1 MKVLV
6 IEDDFEHMR
15 IVRRGL
21 DEAGFVCDVA
31 KTGAEGRDML
41 ANGGYDVAILDR
53 MLPDVD
59 GLDVLRE
66 IRGRGISTPVIIL
79 SALGSTDERV
89 RGLSA
94 GADDYLPKPFSI
106 DELVARIYAVTRR
119 VSRADDEKLVFKDIS
134 LDMKNRVVHRNGR
147 LIDLTGLE
155 YKLLELFMLNPGR
168 KMSSGFILDKVWDFD
183 SAKTN
188 VVEAKIYAIR
198 KKLHGPGEEDRIV
211 NRRGLGYALE

>member
-1 MKVLV
+1 MKILV

-21 DEAGFVCDVA
+21 DEAGFVCDAA
-31 KTGAEGRDML
+31 KTGAQGSDML
-41 ANGGYDVAILDR
+41 ANGAYDVVILDR

-66 IRGRGISTPVIIL
+66 IRGKGISTPVIIL

-94 GADDYLPKPFSI
+94 GADDYIAKPFSV

-119 VSRADDEKLVFKDIS
+119 VAREGDEKLVFKDIS
-134 LDMKNRVVHRNGR
+134 LDMKNRVVRRNGR

-168 KMSSGFILDKVWDFD
+168 KMSAGFILDKVWDFD

-198 KKLHGPGEEDRIV
+198 KKLNAPGEEDRIV
-211 NRRGLGYALE
+211 NRRGLGYALQ

>member
-66 IRGRGISTPVIIL
+66 IRGRGILTPVIIL

-106 DELVARIYAVTRR
+106 DELAPTTRSLC
-119 VSRADDEKLVFKDIS
+119 SRTFRS
-134 LDMKNRVVHRNGR
+134 
-147 LIDLTGLE
+147 T
-155 YKLLELFMLNPGR
+155 
-168 KMSSGFILDKVWDFD
+168 
-183 SAKTN
+183 
-188 VVEAKIYAIR
+188 
-198 KKLHGPGEEDRIV
+198 
-211 NRRGLGYALE
+211 

>member
-1 MKVLV
+1 MKILV

-21 DEAGFVCDVA
+21 DEAGFVCDAA
-31 KTGAEGRDML
+31 KTGAQGSDML
-41 ANGGYDVAILDR
+41 ANGAYDVVILDR

-66 IRGRGISTPVIIL
+66 IRGKGISTPVIIL

-94 GADDYLPKPFSI
+94 GADDYIAKPFSV

-119 VSRADDEKLVFKDIS
+119 VAREDDEKLVFKDIS
-134 LDMKNRVVHRNGR
+134 LDMKNRVVRRNGR

-168 KMSSGFILDKVWDFD
+168 KMSAGFILDKVWDFD

-198 KKLHGPGEEDRIV
+198 KKLNAPGEEDRIV
-211 NRRGLGYALE
+211 NRRGLGYAP

>member
-21 DEAGFVCDVA
+21 DDAGFVCDVA

-41 ANGGYDVAILDR
+41 ANGGCDVAILDR

-94 GADDYLPKPFSI
+94 GADDYLAKPFSV
-106 DELVARIYAVTRR
+106 D
-119 VSRADDEKLVFKDIS
+119 
-134 LDMKNRVVHRNGR
+134 
-147 LIDLTGLE
+147 
-155 YKLLELFMLNPGR
+155 
-168 KMSSGFILDKVWDFD
+168 
-183 SAKTN
+183 
-188 VVEAKIYAIR
+188 
-198 KKLHGPGEEDRIV
+198 
-211 NRRGLGYALE
+211 

>member
-1 MKVLV
+1 M
-6 IEDDFEHMR
+6 
-15 IVRRGL
+15 
-21 DEAGFVCDVA
+21 
-31 KTGAEGRDML
+31 
-41 ANGGYDVAILDR
+41 LDR

-119 VSRADDEKLVFKDIS
+119 VSRGDDEKL
-134 LDMKNRVVHRNGR
+134 
-147 LIDLTGLE
+147 LIDRV
-155 YKLLELFMLNPGR
+155 LL
-168 KMSSGFILDKVWDFD
+168 
-183 SAKTN
+183 
-188 VVEAKIYAIR
+188 
-198 KKLHGPGEEDRIV
+198 
-211 NRRGLGYALE
+211 RRVPAGTK

>member
-1 MKVLV
+1 MKILV

-21 DEAGFVCDVA
+21 DEAGFVCDAA
-31 KTGAEGRDML
+31 KTGAQGSDML
-41 ANGGYDVAILDR
+41 SNGAYDVVILDR

-66 IRGRGISTPVIIL
+66 IRGKGISTPVIIL

-94 GADDYLPKPFSI
+94 GADDYIAKPFSV

-119 VSRADDEKLVFKDIS
+119 VAREDDEKLVFKDIS
-134 LDMKNRVVHRNGR
+134 LDMKNRVVRRNGR

-168 KMSSGFILDKVWDFD
+168 KMSAGFILDKVWDFD

-198 KKLHGPGEEDRIV
+198 KKLNAPGEEDRIV
-211 NRRGLGYALE
+211 NRRGLGYALQ